1 MGLEPTRPIGQR
13 ILSPLRLPI
22 PPLELINYFKEPKV
36 LFLYVFII
44 TQLHAY
50 YTPLF
55 TFFCS
60 FSPPDKAYKIS
71 LYARAA
77 VYVARAISRAHT
89 HT

>member
-22 PPLELINYFKEPKV
+22 PPLELINYFKEPKD

-55 TFFCS
+55 TFL
-60 FSPPDKAYKIS
+60 PQPAPDKAYKIS
-71 LYARAA
+71 LYARTA

>member
-22 PPLELINYFKEPKV
+22 PPLELINYFKEPKD

-55 TFFCS
+55 TFLPQPAPDEVH
-60 FSPPDKAYKIS
+60 SPHP
-71 LYARAA
+71 YARAA
-77 VYVARAISRAHT
+77 VHVARAILRV
-89 HT
+89 